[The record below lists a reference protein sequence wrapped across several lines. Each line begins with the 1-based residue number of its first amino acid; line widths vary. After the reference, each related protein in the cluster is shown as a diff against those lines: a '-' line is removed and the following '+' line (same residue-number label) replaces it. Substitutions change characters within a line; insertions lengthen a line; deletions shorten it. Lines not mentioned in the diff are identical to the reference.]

1 MIMNVTAFLPL
12 YAEKRTDWDNNETVK
27 VVKNSTGSEV
37 IVKDSPITSPQI
49 SLIISI
55 FSIA

>member
-1 MIMNVTAFLPL
+1 MNVTAFLPL

-27 VVKNSTGSEV
+27 VVKNSTGSDV
-37 IVKDSPITSPQI
+37 IVKDSPITTPQI

>member
-27 VVKNSTGSEV
+27 IVKNSTGSFLE
-37 IVKDSPITSPQI
+37 KDSPITSP
-49 SLIISI
+49 
-55 FSIA
+55 